1 MMMRTTFVRGVVLLA
16 AVTAAAGAET
26 HHAQAAGAL
35 TPILQLHA
43 RTTARDGGVFQ
54 SATATAP
61 FVPGVPVILSATAGT
76 SRPSEM
82 TLCGGGVGG
91 DRPIQDLLKQ
101 SSFVWKITLIPVK
114 QVEARVIFD
123 LEWARYQADSPAR
136 PVMQGMSTLTLAE
149 GQRQVI
155 DLAHGA
161 AGSSRCGAESTV
173 IEVGAAVQEE
183 PKLAA
188 AILQYD
194 LWLTHQA
201 PGGAKQV
208 RHFTGMGTQGAEI
221 AFAFLPLRFQLQP
234 RTPSQATYDVITS
247 VKGTL
252 RGRLQDD
259 GRIALTVDTSR
270 RDGLGPRGEAAAGD
284 AGNSGVKR
292 LEVGESEAVEI
303 ELPATGGS
311 SSIPVDTG
319 ARTAPAPGTRPPTID
334 GVTVAD
340 GRIRIDHA
348 QFFAGQRTALVL
360 QVKEVR

>member
-1 MMMRTTFVRGVVLLA
+1 MIMRTTFGRGLVFLGAVA
-16 AVTAAAGAET
+16 AVAASETAPPHAAA
-26 HHAQAAGAL
+26 AL

-54 SATATAP
+54 SATASAP
-61 FVPGVPVILSATAGT
+61 FVPGTPVTLSATAGT

-91 DRPIQDLLKQ
+91 DRPIPDLLKEN
-101 SSFVWKITLIPVK
+101 SFVWKITLIPVK
-114 QVEARVIFD
+114 QVEGRVTFD

-136 PVMQGMSTLTLAE
+136 PVMQGMSTLTLGE

-161 AGSSRCGAESTV
+161 AGSSRCDAASTM
-173 IEVGAAVQEE
+173 IEVGAAVREE
-183 PKLAA
+183 PKLAG

-194 LWLTHQA
+194 LWLTHRA
-201 PGGAKQV
+201 PSGAKQV

-221 AFAFLPLRFQLQP
+221 AFAFVPLRFQLQP
-234 RTPSQATYDVITS
+234 GVSSQATYDVITS

-252 RGRLQDD
+252 RGRLQED

-270 RDGLGPRGEAAAGD
+270 RDGLGPRGEGAAGD

-292 LEVGESEAVEI
+292 LEVAESEAVEI
-303 ELPATGGS
+303 ELPATGGG

-319 ARTAPAPGTRPPTID
+319 AGGQSSPGTPPPTID

-340 GRIRIDHA
+340 GRIRMQAA
-348 QFFAGQRTALVL
+348 QFFAGHRTALVL

>member
-1 MMMRTTFVRGVVLLA
+1 MMRKVFARGLMVLGAVAA
-16 AVTAAAGAET
+16 AVGAET
-26 HHAQAAGAL
+26 THVQAAGAL
-35 TPILQLHA
+35 TPMLQLHA

-54 SATATAP
+54 SATASAL
-61 FVPGVPVILSATAGT
+61 FVPGTPVTMSATAGST
-76 SRPSEM
+76 RPAEM

-91 DRPIQDLLKQ
+91 DRPVSELLKQ
-101 SSFVWKITLIPVK
+101 NSFVWKVTLIPVK
-114 QVEARVIFD
+114 QVEGRMTFD

-136 PVMQGMSTLTLAE
+136 PTAQGLLTLTLLE

-161 AGSSRCGAESTV
+161 AGSSRCGAASTI
-173 IEVGAAVQEE
+173 IEIAAAVREE

-201 PGGAKQV
+201 PGSARQV
-208 RHFTGMGTQGAEI
+208 RHFIGMGTQGEEI
-221 AFAFLPLRFQLQP
+221 AFAFVPLRFAVP
-234 RTPSQATYDVITS
+234 SPVASQATYDVITS

-252 RGRLQDD
+252 RGRLQVD

-270 RDGLGPRGEAAAGD
+270 RDGVGPRGEVAAGD

-292 LEVGESEAVEI
+292 LEVAESEAVEI
-303 ELPATGGS
+303 ELPATGGGS
-311 SSIPVDTG
+311 S
-319 ARTAPAPGTRPPTID
+319 
-334 GVTVAD
+334 AD
-340 GRIRIDHA
+340 GRLRVDNA
-348 QFFAGQRTALVL
+348 QFFAGHRTSLVL